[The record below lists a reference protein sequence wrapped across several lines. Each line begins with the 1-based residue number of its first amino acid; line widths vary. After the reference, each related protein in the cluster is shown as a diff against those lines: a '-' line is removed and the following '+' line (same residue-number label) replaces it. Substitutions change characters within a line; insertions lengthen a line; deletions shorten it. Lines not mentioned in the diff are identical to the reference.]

1 MICRMCK
8 NKGASFY
15 CHASGCRIMSH
26 YRCASNSGWYF
37 DWVNFKVYCPKENMT
52 AEEVSVSTKTLTN
65 RQKMK
70 IETKLEAK
78 MEIEEI

>member
-1 MICRMCK
+1 
-8 NKGASFY
+8 
-15 CHASGCRIMSH
+15 
-26 YRCASNSGWYF
+26 
-37 DWVNFKVYCPKENMT
+37 VNFKVYCPKENMT